1 MIKLTVALKAAGA
14 LCLAGMLAQS
24 IAQGAEIRGNF
35 GSGSNTG
42 SASASLGGGG
52 MSANGLAGGPSSTS
66 GSGSLSIGR
75 GSGIQAN
82 SSTGTTNNSNGNF
95 TSSIGGGS
103 GTNGSTSF
111 GSGDN
116 SLGFSFGQPGLPG
129 TIPGAGSPVP
139 GLSGSNLSGIAAAI
153 GDLSI
158 DDKRRLAKKC
168 ISALAAPNRHDP
180 DTVIVCKALAS
191 L

>member
-1 MIKLTVALKAAGA
+1 M
-14 LCLAGMLAQS
+14 S
-24 IAQGAEIRGNF
+24 
-35 GSGSNTG
+35 STG
-42 SASASLGGGG
+42 SAS
-52 MSANGLAGGPSSTS
+52 GPSSTT
-66 GSGSLSIGR
+66 GSGSLSIGG

-82 SSTGTTNNSNGNF
+82 SSTGTTNTTNGNF
-95 TSSIGGGS
+95 TGSIGGGS

-129 TIPGAGSPVP
+129 TTPGGGSPVP
-139 GLSGSNLSGIAAAI
+139 GVSGANLAGIAAAI

-158 DDKRRLAKKC
+158 DDKWRLAKKC
-168 ISALAAPNRHDP
+168 SSVLAAPNRHER
-180 DTVIVCKALAS
+180 DTVIVCKVLAS